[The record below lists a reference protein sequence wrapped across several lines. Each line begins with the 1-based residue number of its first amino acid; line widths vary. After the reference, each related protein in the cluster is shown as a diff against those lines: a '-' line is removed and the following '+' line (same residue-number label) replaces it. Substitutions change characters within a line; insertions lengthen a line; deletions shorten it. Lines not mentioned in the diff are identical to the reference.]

1 MSKRYVT
8 LLGSCTVTDKFL
20 VNVLPSQRLEQTG
33 KIRVTQ
39 NTSWIHFSD
48 TEKKKNEAQFFKH
61 KAT

>member
-33 KIRVTQ
+33 EIRVTQ

-48 TEKKKNEAQFFKH
+48 TEKKENEAQFFKH